1 MEGADP
7 AAVLAVDVGDVGG
20 RIVLM
25 ELKGP

>member
-1 MEGADP
+1 MVGADP
-7 AAVLAVDVGDVGG
+7 VAVLAVDGGGVGG